1 MTFDVEQGY
10 IRHPDEIPATVNT
23 CRDTLKPCKE
33 LQHSEFMGISLACD
47 RFHATGSALDVVIPI
62 NGALFETIGF
72 VSWCNPE
79 PNGRFRVGVQFDDPD
94 IAYSVR
100 MIEQLCHIEAYRQR
114 IESKEGRLIS
124 QESAAAEWIQIFA
137 HDFPVCARTA

>member
-10 IRHPDEIPATVNT
+10 IRHPDEIPAKVNSCLHT
-23 CRDTLKPCKE
+23 AKACKE
-33 LQHSEFMGISLACD
+33 LQNSEFMGISIACD
-47 RFHATGSALDVVIPI
+47 RHHPIGTALDVMIPI
-62 NGALFETIGF
+62 NGTLFETVGF
-72 VSWCNPE
+72 VSWCHADSEN
-79 PNGRFRVGVQFDDPD
+79 RYRVGIQFDDPD

-114 IESKEGRLIS
+114 IESKEGRHIS